1 MVKEMKDGEDIW
13 GEIHRR
19 IEALSLKLVGEMTED
34 ELRDLWYR
42 RALELSRFPDHE
54 KAQGNRLNL
63 VTFTLGLDHYGVG
76 LEMVR
81 EIQRAGRITPVPT
94 APDFIVGVMN
104 LRGNILSVVDIRTFF
119 GLPKVTIG
127 DKTRILVVEGAGLRI
142 GILVERVDEI
152 TDVKEED
159 IKPPLSSDKGLAEDY
174 IRGIVTYRGEML
186 IVIDLGKVLEN
197 PRLVVEEK
205 V

>member
-1 MVKEMKDGEDIW
+1 MVEEKKGGEDIW
-13 GEIHRR
+13 VEIHRR
-19 IEALSLKLVGEMTED
+19 VEALSLKAVGEMTAE
-34 ELRDLWYR
+34 ELKDLWYR
-42 RALELSRFPDHE
+42 RALELSRSPDHE
-54 KAQGNRLNL
+54 KAQGDRLNL
-63 VTFTLGLDHYGVG
+63 VTFTLGPDHYGVG

-104 LRGNILSVVDIRTFF
+104 LRGNILSVVDIRAFF
-119 GLPKVTIG
+119 GLPGLTIG
-127 DKTRILVVEGAGLRI
+127 EKTRILVVEGSGLRI

-152 TDVKEED
+152 TDVREED
-159 IKPPLSSDKGLAEDY
+159 VKPPLSSDKGLAEDY

-186 IVIDLGKVLEN
+186 IVIDLGKVLAN